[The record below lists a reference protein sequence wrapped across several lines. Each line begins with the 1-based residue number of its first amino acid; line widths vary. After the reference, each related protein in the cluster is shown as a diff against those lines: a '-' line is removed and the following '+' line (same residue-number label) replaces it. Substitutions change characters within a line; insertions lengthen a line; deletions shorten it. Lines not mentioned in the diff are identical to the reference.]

1 MALPEI
7 KHPIHKL
14 VLPSTNKS
22 ISYRPFTVRE
32 EKLLLIARLSDDID
46 EVLRVMKQ
54 VVSNCILDKID
65 VDSLAMFDIEY
76 IFINLRKVSV
86 SNVIEMFYTEE
97 NIKVPFTVDLDQVKV
112 EFNKNHTNKIQINED
127 VGIMMRYPSIDS
139 MMKLEY
145 EIGKADG
152 VDVDPIIFN
161 MILECIDSLYDDKKV
176 YKDFS
181 KVELE
186 EFLLSLP
193 VESMQKIKTFFDTMP
208 VLRHETKVKLPDGT
222 IKTVVM
228 KGLKDFF
235 SF

>member
-1 MALPEI
+1 MYNLLSP
-7 KHPIHKL
+7 
-14 VLPSTNKS
+14 
-22 ISYRPFTVRE
+22 
-32 EKLLLIARLSDDID
+32 LLLIRNLYVDG
-46 EVLRVMKQ
+46 K
-54 VVSNCILDKID
+54 VV
-65 VDSLAMFDIEY
+65 
-76 IFINLRKVSV
+76 
-86 SNVIEMFYTEE
+86 
-97 NIKVPFTVDLDQVKV
+97 
-112 EFNKNHTNKIQINED
+112 
-127 VGIMMRYPSIDS
+127 
-139 MMKLEY
+139 
-145 EIGKADG
+145 GKADG

-181 KVELE
+181 KAELE

>member
-46 EVLRVMKQ
+46 EVVRVMKQ

-181 KVELE
+181 KAELE